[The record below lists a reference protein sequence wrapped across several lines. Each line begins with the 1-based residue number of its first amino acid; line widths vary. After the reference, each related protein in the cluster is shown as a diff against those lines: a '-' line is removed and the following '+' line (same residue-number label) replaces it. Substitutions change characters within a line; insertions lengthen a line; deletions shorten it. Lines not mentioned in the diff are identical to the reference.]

1 MVKGAMEMEKMRVL
15 IIDDSRNC
23 AEAVNIFE
31 QMEIPFVI
39 VPIEDIAHNNFE
51 LPTLLTP
58 EGKFEGIPS
67 IKMYTEAEKKGFHK
81 MIAPTC
87 D

>member
-1 MVKGAMEMEKMRVL
+1 MEKMRIL

-23 AEAVNIFE
+23 AEAVDIFE
-31 QMEIPFVI
+31 KMEIPFVRI
-39 VPIEDIAHNNFE
+39 SIEEIAHNNFE
-51 LPTLLTP
+51 LPTLLAP

-67 IKMYTEAEKKGFHK
+67 IKMYTEAEKNGFHK

-87 D
+87 V